1 MVNVFTTTGRHA
13 VPRFLSIPGALC
25 VLLLLFAGCAST
37 PEEREQAGKALKLP
51 DFERRVRLDS
61 SWRRDIGKGQGGF
74 YNRLAPSTDDAGIC
88 VASIEGK
95 LGCYT
100 GQGKKSWRKK
110 LGHALSAGAGI
121 AADLVLVASSDG
133 EVIALSRENGD
144 ERWRRD
150 LGGEVLAPPQ
160 GDAGVV
166 VVQTADGRLTGLA
179 ATDGKKL
186 WQHKNDEPILTLRG
200 TATPVVA
207 DGIVYTGFASGKLV
221 AIDLETGS
229 LQWDQLVAL
238 ASGTA
243 EIEKLVDVDASPH
256 VTEEIVYATSFN
268 GNLFAFARANGR
280 ALWRFPSSSYREVD
294 EGFGHVY
301 MADEKGRVYSINARD
316 GEQRWEQSAFVN
328 RELSSPVVFSG
339 YLVIGDDDGYLH
351 VLSQIDGSVVG
362 RARIDGSGVRAPM
375 RVVEDQLIVYSN
387 AGKLAAYTLR
397 AVD

>member
-1 MVNVFTTTGRHA
+1 
-13 VPRFLSIPGALC
+13 
-25 VLLLLFAGCAST
+25 
-37 PEEREQAGKALKLP
+37 
-51 DFERRVRLDS
+51 
-61 SWRRDIGKGQGGF
+61 
-74 YNRLAPSTDDAGIC
+74 
-88 VASIEGK
+88 
-95 LGCYT
+95 
-100 GQGKKSWRKK
+100 
-110 LGHALSAGAGI
+110 
-121 AADLVLVASSDG
+121 
-133 EVIALSRENGD
+133 
-144 ERWRRD
+144 
-150 LGGEVLAPPQ
+150 
-160 GDAGVV
+160 
-166 VVQTADGRLTGLA
+166 
-179 ATDGKKL
+179 
-186 WQHKNDEPILTLRG
+186 TLRG
-200 TATPVVA
+200 TATQVVA